1 MTDSPTLNQPLL
13 AVRSLAVHYGGRPAV
28 CDVDLTIRRGQIV
41 SFVGPNGAGKSTLL
55 KVLAGMLQPS
65 HGTAVFDGA
74 PLRKPRPGITY
85 VPQRSG
91 ASWDFPVSVLDTV
104 LMGIAERTPRWRP
117 FSHAE
122 RRRALDALDRV
133 GMRRFAGVQIGQLSG
148 GQQQRVFLARALL
161 SNGEVYLLDEPFA
174 GVDVPT
180 QELMVSLFE
189 RLKEHGSTIVYATHD
204 LAQAASNSD
213 MTVLLNQRII
223 AAGPPAE
230 VFTEQPLRETFGGQ
244 VVILTAPAP
253 SISPEPVIR

>member
-1 MTDSPTLNQPLL
+1 MTSSPNTTQPVL
-13 AVRSLAVHYGGRPAV
+13 AVRGLAVHYGGRPAL
-28 CDVDLTIRRGQIV
+28 CDIDLTIQRGQIV

-65 HGTAVFDGA
+65 HGTVVFDGA
-74 PLRKPRPGITY
+74 PLRKPRSGITY

-91 ASWDFPVSVLDTV
+91 AAWDFPVSVLDTV
-104 LMGIAERTPRWRP
+104 LMGIAARTPRWRP
-117 FSHAE
+117 FSQAE

-133 GMRRFAGVQIGQLSG
+133 GMRRFASVQIGQLSG

-161 SNGEVYLLDEPFA
+161 SDGEVFLLDEPFT

-180 QELMVSLFE
+180 QELMVGLFE
-189 RLKEHGSTIVYATHD
+189 KLRERGATIIYATHD

-213 MTVLLNQRII
+213 VTVLLNQRII
-223 AAGPPAE
+223 AAGPPTD
-230 VFTEQPLRETFGGQ
+230 VFTERPLRETFGGQ

-253 SISPEPVIR
+253 TTTPEPAIR